1 MDFVCKHRLKPS
13 IELQEKYSKTE
24 LNKLLQFP
32 SHEFLQEKIDI
43 EDDVYN
49 DLKKVYNNI
58 GHFNY
63 FFDSDIPLKTVPIEV
78 DGFKGV
84 EISHRTDDT
93 NECYGAGINIF
104 SDGQVFQGYH
114 INGERYFKGR

>member
-1 MDFVCKHRLKPS
+1 M
-13 IELQEKYSKTE
+13 
-24 LNKLLQFP
+24 QFP
-32 SHEFLQEKIDI
+32 SYEFLKEKIDI
-43 EDDVYN
+43 EDYEYN
-49 DLKKVYNNI
+49 DLKKVYDNI

-63 FFDSDIPLKTVPIEV
+63 FFDSDISLKTVPFEE

-104 SDGQVFQGYH
+104 SDGQVFQGYF
-114 INGERYFKGR
+114 INGERYFDGR